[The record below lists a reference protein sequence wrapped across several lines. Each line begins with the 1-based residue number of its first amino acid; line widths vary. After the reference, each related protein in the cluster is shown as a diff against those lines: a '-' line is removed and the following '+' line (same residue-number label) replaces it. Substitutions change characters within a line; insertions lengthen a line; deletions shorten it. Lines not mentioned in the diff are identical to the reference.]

1 MPGPYVGRVPRSTEC
16 HANADPPEW
25 ESWGGSRDAD

>member
-1 MPGPYVGRVPRSTEC
+1 MPYVGRVPRSAEC

-25 ESWGGSRDAD
+25 NRTYNPAR